1 MWTDQRN
8 ILSKL
13 TVRRV
18 YNLFRLY
25 SSYFSAK
32 YFKKIQPKGLPFAA
46 SIEPTTACN
55 LACPECPSG
64 LKQFTRATG
73 KLDLVQHE
81 KMLDNLGSNLLYVNY
96 YFQGE
101 PFLHPQFLSLI
112 KSASQRKFY
121 TATSTNA
128 HFIDAKKA
136 DEIVASGL
144 DRMIISIDGL
154 TQTTYEQYR
163 KKGKLEKVIAGTE
176 MMIAA
181 KKKLKSKTP
190 HLIFQFLVVRPNEHE
205 VEDVFKL
212 RKRLG

>member
-1 MWTDQRN
+1 MVGTLKDNLN
-8 ILSKL
+8 IASKMTPLRLWNLMKLS
-13 TVRRV
+13 
-18 YNLFRLY
+18 Y
-25 SSYFSAK
+25 SYILAK
-32 YFKKIQPKGLPFAA
+32 HFKKIKNIGLPSSA

-128 HFIDAKKA
+128 HFIDAKK
-136 DEIVASGL
+136 
-144 DRMIISIDGL
+144 
-154 TQTTYEQYR
+154 
-163 KKGKLEKVIAGTE
+163 
-176 MMIAA
+176 
-181 KKKLKSKTP
+181 
-190 HLIFQFLVVRPNEHE
+190 
-205 VEDVFKL
+205 
-212 RKRLG
+212 